1 MDTLKNHLL
10 LNYEYA
16 ECPRMAGIIFDDMFK
31 VKSVDPDGKKFDRV
45 SRYFCEAESFKME
58 LIIDI
63 NSQIYPL
70 KQNDKFRLVLA
81 TTLREDG
88 LADEGEY
95 DPKAEYPRIK
105 QYEYVMYGKVYRLED
120 DDTGTDGGKL
130 AAYAS
135 FGGLLMRLKGEAIN
149 LHGFE
154 VDMNLYLLMKKTD
167 F

>member
-1 MDTLKNHLL
+1 
-10 LNYEYA
+10 
-16 ECPRMAGIIFDDMFK
+16 
-31 VKSVDPDGKKFDRV
+31 
-45 SRYFCEAESFKME
+45 ME

-120 DDTGTDGGKL
+120 DDSGTDGGQL